1 MKALCQKLVSP
12 LALRGSP
19 HLEPLLCVQ
28 RMPAYYSWYYYLNPF
43 AYSLQGI
50 VLSQLG
56 DVTDLINLPDGGTVS
71 VKDALAIVF
80 GYHYDFLG
88 YNILIMIVFS
98 VVFIASGLV
107 FLNKFKFQAR

>member
-1 MKALCQKLVSP
+1 
-12 LALRGSP
+12 
-19 HLEPLLCVQ
+19 
-28 RMPAYYSWYYYLNPF
+28 MPPYYAWYYYLNPF
-43 AYSLQGI
+43 AYLLQGI

-88 YNILIMIVFS
+88 YNVLIMIAFS
-98 VVFIASGLV
+98 LVFIASGLF
-107 FLNKFKFQAR
+107 FLTKLKFQAR